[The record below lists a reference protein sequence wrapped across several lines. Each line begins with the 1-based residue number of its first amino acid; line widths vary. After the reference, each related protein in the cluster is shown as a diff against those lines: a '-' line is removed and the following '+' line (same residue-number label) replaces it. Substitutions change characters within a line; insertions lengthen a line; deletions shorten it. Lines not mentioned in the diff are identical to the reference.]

1 MSQTLFNFPFANTA
15 KSLTL
20 PSQFA
25 RMVEL
30 VETPDLKSC
39 GLCGR
44 AGSSPAP
51 GTKAKL
57 RHQFRFF
64 FITMYT
70 VYAISSIS
78 HKYIYVGLTS
88 DLNARV
94 RRHNNGQERTTKPY
108 APFQLIYQEKCDN
121 RERARIREKYW
132 KSGSGKEKLRKIRDQ
147 FSSDSNIGSQVS
159 YLKCGPACRQAG
171 SSPAPGTK
179 LE

>member
-1 MSQTLFNFPFANTA
+1 MGFCCKPPQLGSPSAAKVNTISQSFTSLLRSNGECIKHNT
-15 KSLTL
+15 
-20 PSQFA
+20 
-25 RMVEL
+25 EG
-30 VETPDLKSC
+30 ETSKSC
-39 GLCGR
+39 GPCGR

-94 RRHNNGQERTTKPY
+94 RR
-108 APFQLIYQEKCDN
+108 DN
-121 RERARIREKYW
+121 F
-132 KSGSGKEKLRKIRDQ
+132 G
-147 FSSDSNIGSQVS
+147 
-159 YLKCGPACRQAG
+159 
-171 SSPAPGTK
+171 
-179 LE
+179 